1 MKKSYNKTEKYLKII
16 NQIEKART
24 SKNIN
29 WMNVLRIAI
38 KNNPKETIKILKKI
52 NKKDRVISRFLNKL
66 SSN

>member
-1 MKKSYNKTEKYLKII
+1 MKKSYDKIEKYLKII
-16 NQIEKART
+16 NQIEKTRT
-24 SKNIN
+24 SNNIN

-52 NKKDRVISRFLNKL
+52 NKKDSVISKLLDKL

>member
-24 SKNIN
+24 SNNVN

-52 NKKDRVISRFLNKL
+52 NKKDSVISRLLYKL

>member
-1 MKKSYNKTEKYLKII
+1 MKKSYNKTEKHLKII

-24 SKNIN
+24 SNNVN

>member
-24 SKNIN
+24 SNNIN

-52 NKKDRVISRFLNKL
+52 NKKDRVISGFLNKL

>member
-1 MKKSYNKTEKYLKII
+1 MKKSYNKTKKHLKII

-24 SKNIN
+24 SNNVN

-52 NKKDRVISRFLNKL
+52 NKKDSVISRLLYKL

>member
-24 SKNIN
+24 SNNIN

-52 NKKDRVISRFLNKL
+52 NKKDSVISKLLYKL

>member
-24 SKNIN
+24 SNNIN

-52 NKKDRVISRFLNKL
+52 NKKDRVISRFLHKL

>member
-24 SKNIN
+24 SNNIN